1 MQIDV
6 YWGVWVEEED
16 VSPVIPAIVSLRG
29 NRFMLPSILVTGGA
43 GYVGSHACKALA
55 VAGYRPVVYDSL
67 SRGHRGAVKWGP
79 LVEGDLHDRDRLVA
93 AMRSHHVT
101 AVMHF
106 AAFAYVGESVLSPEL
121 YYRNNVVGTLS
132 LLDAMR
138 EAGVATIVFSSTC
151 AVYGIPETVP
161 IRETTAKA
169 PLNPYGDTKLAIERA
184 LRWYGDAYGLRYVAL
199 RYFNAAGADP
209 DADIGEDHDPET
221 HLIPLVM
228 RAALGR
234 GDPLQIFG
242 TDYPTRDGTAIRD
255 YIHVT
260 DLADAHLRALA
271 VSQAGARAWSLI
283 LEPGAAIRCARS
295 SRRWSASSAVRCRG
309 ARRRA
314 GRVTRPS
321 LSRILRSPA
330 NVSAGIRNIPIWRQ
344 SCAPRWHGRPGPHM
358 PADCR
363 EQRYINPP
371 LARFLDRQ

>member
-6 YWGVWVEEED
+6 YCGVWVEEED

-55 VAGYRPVVYDSL
+55 VAGYLPVVYDSL

-93 AMRSHHVT
+93 AMRSHHVA

-106 AAFAYVGESVLSPEL
+106 AAFAYVGESVLFPEL

-151 AVYGIPETVP
+151 AVYGIPEAVP

-260 DLADAHLRALA
+260 DLADAHLRALGCL
-271 VSQAGARAWSLI
+271 AGGSESMELN
-283 LEPGAAIRCARS
+283 LGTGS
-295 SRRWSASSAVRCRG
+295 GHSVRQVIATVERL
-309 ARRRA
+309 A
-314 GRVTRPS
+314 GRKVPR
-321 LSRILRSPA
+321 
-330 NVSAGIRNIPIWRQ
+330 
-344 SCAPRWHGRPGPHM
+344 CEAPRRPGDP
-358 PADCR
+358 PELVADST
-363 EQRYINPP
+363 
-371 LARFLDRQ
+371 LARERLGWHPQYSDLETIVRTALAWETRSAYAG